1 MCFFIKYSIFRR
13 GIPLRWENLCGSF
26 FIFLCRPSCLYSLC
40 VYIQTEIW
48 HSTNS
53 LNLQFAPPDNV
64 VLQDDN
70 WCQTLV
76 LITGKHFCDIK
87 SNSYDINNMKFDSNV
102 SIKIIFKTLGSY
114 FSSKK
119 ALTCTW
125 TEIKSLTHELY
136 YSIHLLRFSLKFKPN
151 FRSTYLYSWK
161 NQSISVVEMS
171 ELQISNLNF
180 FELVTSRKN
189 CSILN
194 LDSHLR

>member
-76 LITGKHFCDIK
+76 LITGKHFCDVK
-87 SNSYDINNMKFDSNV
+87 SNSYDIKSMKFDSNV

-114 FSSKK
+114 FSSERHSPAHGQK
-119 ALTCTW
+119 
-125 TEIKSLTHELY
+125 
-136 YSIHLLRFSLKFKPN
+136 
-151 FRSTYLYSWK
+151 
-161 NQSISVVEMS
+161 
-171 ELQISNLNF
+171 
-180 FELVTSRKN
+180 
-189 CSILN
+189 LN
-194 LDSHLR
+194 LWHMSYTIVYIYSDSPLNSNQILDLPTFIREKISPFLLWRWVSSRFQI